1 MSHFT
6 VMVVLPKMP
15 TKRNELLEKALQPFH
30 EFECTGTVDEY
41 VKSVDRTEELRE
53 RYKTETAILVVERP
67 DGSKVYAFN
76 EEGDYIEELQPF
88 YVEVPGEF
96 HKKLVLPDGYKEH
109 GDEPLKDY
117 QTFSDYCVYNCGPR
131 IGLNESPD
139 IFDRHKWGW
148 TRVGNG
154 EVLDAVRRTNPNKR
168 WDWWQVGGRWSG
180 KLLAKVAAKATKGRP
195 GIMDSEFNSKGV
207 DICAVGNLDF
217 DAMRKVSVKTRHD
230 SVFKPLEKEGIAYV
244 DAVKV
249 WQEYVDAAEDDRAAW
264 QATENYGPYH
274 KWIDNLADDHPVKV
288 FTRGPVGA
296 AWGDWGA
303 QIPKTIRD
311 PLQWIDAAP
320 ALTSW
325 AYLQDGEWSEKG
337 EMGWFGMSS
346 NDRDPEE
353 WESEVTKRVESL
365 PADYWVAM
373 VDCHI

>member
-30 EFECTGTVDEY
+30 EFECTGKVDRY
-41 VKSVDRTEELRE
+41 VQSVDRTEELRE
-53 RYKTETAILVVERP
+53 SYKTETATLVVQRP
-67 DGSKVYAFN
+67 DGSKVYAFDDQ
-76 EEGDYIEELQPF
+76 GDYIEELQPF

-96 HKKLVLPDGYKEH
+96 HKKLVLPDGYQEL

-117 QTFSDYCVYNCGPR
+117 QTFSSYCVYNCGPR
-131 IGLNESPD
+131 VYPNQHPD

-154 EVLDAVRRTNPNKR
+154 KVVAAIRRTNPNKR

-180 KLLAKVAAKATKGRP
+180 KLLAKNRVEATKGRP
-195 GIMDSEFNSKGV
+195 GILDAEYNSNGV
-207 DICAVGNLDF
+207 DICKVGNLDF
-217 DAMRKVSVKTRHD
+217 EAMRKINVKVRHD
-230 SVFKPLEKEGIAYV
+230 SVFKPLEKKGIAYV

-249 WQEYVDAAEDDRAAW
+249 WLEYLDAAEDDRAAW
-264 QATENYGPYH
+264 QATENYGPYYT
-274 KWIDNLADDHPVKV
+274 WIDNLPDNHPVKV
-288 FTRGPVGA
+288 FTRGPVGS
-296 AWGDWGA
+296 AWGNWGA
-303 QIPKTIRD
+303 QIPQTIRD

-353 WESEVTKRVESL
+353 WETEVTKRVESL

>member
-41 VKSVDRTEELRE
+41 VKSVDRTEKLRE
-53 RYKTETAILVVERP
+53 RYEIETATLVVERP
-67 DGSKVYAFN
+67 DGSQVYAFN

-96 HKKLVLPDGYKEH
+96 HKKLVLPDGYKELH
-109 GDEPLKDY
+109 DEPLKKW
-117 QTFSDYCVYNCGPR
+117 QKFSDYCVYNCGPFVCH
-131 IGLNESPD
+131 GHPPD
-139 IFDRHKWGW
+139 IHDYHKWGW
-148 TRVGNG
+148 TRVKDGKVT
-154 EVLDAVRRTNPNKR
+154 EAVRRTNPDKR

-180 KLLAKVAAKATKGRP
+180 KLLAKNRVKATKGRP
-195 GIMDSEFNSKGV
+195 GVLDTEYNANGV
-207 DICAVGNLDF
+207 DICKVGNLDLE
-217 DAMRKVSVKTRHD
+217 AMRKVNVKVRHE

-249 WQEYVDAAEDDRAAW
+249 WLDYLDAAEDDRAAW

-274 KWIDNLADDHPVKV
+274 KWIDNLPDNHPVKR
-288 FTRGPVGA
+288 FTRGPVGD
-296 AWGDWGA
+296 AWGNWGA

-320 ALTSW
+320 ALSCW